1 MTPSPA
7 VSNITVS
14 NITIDTLV
22 VTAPSARD
30 AARLAVA
37 LPGALARAVE
47 AAFGHAPAQAAERLD
62 AGIMRANAD
71 APGLA
76 DRIAARIVATAL
88 TPEGK
93 P

>member
-1 MTPSPA
+1 MTSPTA
-7 VSNITVS
+7 ALNITV
-14 NITIDTLV
+14 NTLV

-30 AARLAVA
+30 AARLADA

-47 AAFGHAPAQAAERLD
+47 AASGRAPAPAAKKRD
-62 AGIMRANAD
+62 AGIIRANAD